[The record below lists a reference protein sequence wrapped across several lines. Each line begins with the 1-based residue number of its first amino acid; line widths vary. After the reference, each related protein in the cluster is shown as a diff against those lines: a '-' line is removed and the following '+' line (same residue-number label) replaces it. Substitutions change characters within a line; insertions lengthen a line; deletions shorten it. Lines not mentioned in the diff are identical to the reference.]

1 MKYLSHRGHRE
12 YRRKPCL
19 VFSVFSVAIL
29 LILVSSCS
37 IPNLEKPECTESRD
51 SVKQFY
57 SLYIGTDEQDRQ
69 QNWERFQKFFAPGFS
84 PSPNSGGPD
93 PFTLATDWP
102 TTFKVGERRVR
113 ANDKTDLQ
121 VQLYWRTDPVVV
133 QKEVHVE
140 VVKINGAWMINKIGN

>member
-1 MKYLSHRGHRE
+1 ML
-12 YRRKPCL
+12 
-19 VFSVFSVAIL
+19 FSVISVAMVLYL
-29 LILVSSCS
+29 LSGCS

-51 SVKQFY
+51 RVKQFY
-57 SLYIGTDEQDRQ
+57 SLYIGTDAQDRQ

-84 PSPNSGGPD
+84 PAPSSGGLD

-102 TTFKVGERRVR
+102 ATFKVGECRVI
-113 ANDKTDLQ
+113 ASDKTDLQ

-140 VVKINGAWMINKIGN
+140 AVKTNDAWMINKISN